1 MPEAA
6 GDVDSAAGEVV
17 AAVAPVTAVAAYSS
31 PRTPG
36 GTEGASLDL
45 AAAGAKAEG
54 QEEDEG
60 AKAEGQEEDEGAKA
74 EGQEED
80 EGAKAEGQEEDEG
93 AKNLAGTPPLVSGSC
108 TASYIAA
115 EAVACE
121 ESCHDV
127 AAASHM
133 HAGHMGV

>member
-60 AKAEGQEEDEGAKA
+60 AKAEGQEEDEGAK
-74 EGQEED
+74 
-80 EGAKAEGQEEDEG
+80 
-93 AKNLAGTPPLVSGSC
+93 NLAGTPPLVSGSC

-115 EAVACE
+115 AAVACE

-133 HAGHMGV
+133 GV

>member
-80 EGAKAEGQEEDEG
+80 EGAK
-93 AKNLAGTPPLVSGSC
+93 NLAGTPPLVSGSC

>member
-60 AKAEGQEEDEGAKA
+60 G
-74 EGQEED
+74 
-80 EGAKAEGQEEDEG
+80 
-93 AKNLAGTPPLVSGSC
+93 KNLAGTPPLVSGSC
-108 TASYIAA
+108 TAIYIAA